1 MSIVFVF
8 PGQGSQK
15 KGMGEGVFERFPDL
29 LGEADA
35 ELGYSLRE
43 LCLSDPQGLLG
54 QTQFTQPALYA
65 VNAMTYLARR
75 QDDARPPDFVAG
87 HSLGEYD
94 ALFAAGAF
102 DFLTGLKLVR
112 KRGEL
117 MAAVRGG
124 GMAAIIGITAER
136 VGELL
141 DNFAFDRVE
150 RANFNSP
157 SQTVISGPRDDVV
170 AVSVLFKE
178 AGAVVIPLKVS
189 GAFHSRMME
198 QVASQFGLF
207 LDGFTFR
214 EPKIPVIANISG
226 RPYEAG
232 AIRETLVAQIT
243 KPVQWTETVRYL
255 SGLGNPTFVEVGP
268 GTVLAGLIRQIQK
281 ASA

>member
-1 MSIVFVF
+1 MSVAFVF

-15 KGMGEGVFERFPDL
+15 KGMGEGLYERFHDL
-29 LGEADA
+29 VRTADA

-43 LCLSDPQGLLG
+43 LCLLDPQNVLG
-54 QTQFTQPALYA
+54 QTQYTQPALYA
-65 VNAMTYLARR
+65 VNALSYLARR
-75 QDDARPPDFVAG
+75 EDEGRAPDFVAG

-94 ALFAAGAF
+94 ALFAADVF
-102 DFLTGLKLVR
+102 DFHTGLKLVR

-124 GMAAIIGITAER
+124 GMAAILGITGER

-157 SQTVISGPRDDVV
+157 TQTVISGPTEDVV
-170 AVSVLFKE
+170 AVSMLFKE

-198 QVASQFGLF
+198 PVGRQFRLF

-214 EPKIPVIANISG
+214 EPKIPVIANLSG
-226 RPYEAG
+226 RPYEPG
-232 AIRETLVAQIT
+232 AIKDTLAGQIT
-243 KPVQWTETVRYL
+243 QPVRWTDTVRYL
-255 SGLGNPTFVEVGP
+255 SAQGNPAFVEVGP

-281 ASA
+281 APV

>member
-15 KGMGEGVFERFPDL
+15 KGMGEGIFERFPDL
-29 LGEADA
+29 VREADA
-35 ELGYSLRE
+35 ELGYSLPE
-43 LCLSDPQGLLG
+43 LCLSDPQNLLG
-54 QTQFTQPALYA
+54 QTQFTQPALYS
-65 VNAMTYLARR
+65 VSAMAYLARTR
-75 QDDARPPDFVAG
+75 EGGDPPDFLAG
-87 HSLGEYD
+87 HSLGEYN
-94 ALFAAGAF
+94 ALFAGGAF

-136 VGELL
+136 VGDLL

-157 SQTVISGPRDDVV
+157 SQTVISGPTEDVA

-178 AGAVVIPLKVS
+178 AGAVVFPLKVS

-198 QVASQFGLF
+198 HVGARFRLF
-207 LDGFTFR
+207 LDGFTFQD
-214 EPKIPVIANISG
+214 PKIPVIANVSG
-226 RPYEAG
+226 RPYEPG
-232 AIRETLVAQIT
+232 AIRDTLAAQIT
-243 KPVQWTETVRYL
+243 RPVQWTETVRYL
-255 SGLGNPTFVEVGP
+255 SGLGNPMFVEVGP
-268 GTVLAGLIRQIQK
+268 GTVLTGLIRQIQK
-281 ASA
+281 ASV